1 MSGMSPHPYVIH
13 IRHDTWVYDITAS
26 RGGKVRRIETCE
38 EGCCGRLV
46 LDTKQG
52 EHVVD
57 LVTSEVTLWH

>member
-1 MSGMSPHPYVIH
+1 MIAHPYLIH
-13 IRHDTWVYDITAS
+13 IRQDTWVYDITAH
-26 RGGKVRRIETCE
+26 RGGKVERIEVCE
-38 EGCCGRLV
+38 EGCHARLV